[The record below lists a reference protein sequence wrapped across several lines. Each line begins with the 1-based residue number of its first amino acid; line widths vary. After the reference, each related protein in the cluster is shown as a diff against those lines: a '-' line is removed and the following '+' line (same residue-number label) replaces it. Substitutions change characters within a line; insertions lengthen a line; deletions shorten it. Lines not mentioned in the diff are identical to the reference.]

1 MTTTHDTLFRELDA
15 AVYADGFRGISEEQA
30 LRCFGLPETMIPRL
44 FAYSNWLREKHKGEW
59 VKLCGIVNAKS
70 GKCPERCDF
79 CAQSAHF
86 ETASPEY
93 PLLSEDEIVARARA
107 AKEMGVREFSIV
119 TSGTKMDDP
128 KELDVIARAIRRVK
142 DEVGLEPCVS
152 LGLQDDAS
160 LAKLKE
166 AGLVNLH
173 HNLETSRSHH
183 TTIVKTHG
191 FDEEVEAVMKAKAAG
206 FQTCTGGIMGMGE
219 SDAQRVELAVTLR
232 DLGVTHIPVNFLS
245 PIEGTPLYGKV
256 AKLSPLECLRILAVY
271 RMMMPDRDVFC
282 MGGREVN
289 LKQLQSMIFL
299 AGANGMMVGGYLTTG
314 GRNHH
319 DDLHLIRD
327 LGLKVMSCA
336 GTVEHEAMRSVPART
351 GRLAVLQ
358 S

>member
-1 MTTTHDTLFRELDA
+1 MDHSTDLFRELDET
-15 AVYADGFRGISEEQA
+15 VYAEGFRGLPEALA
-30 LRCFGLPETMIPRL
+30 LRCFELPETQVPRL
-44 FAYSNWLREKHKGEW
+44 FAYANYLREKHKGEW

-70 GKCPERCDF
+70 GRCPERCDF

-93 PLLSEDEIVARARA
+93 PLLTEDAIVERAKA

-119 TSGTKMDDP
+119 TSGTDMSDP
-128 KELDVIARAIRRVK
+128 DEIDVIARAVRRVK

-152 LGLQDDAS
+152 LGLQDEAS

-173 HNLETSRSHH
+173 HNLETARSHH
-183 TTIVKTHG
+183 SNIVKTHD
-191 FDEEVEAVMKAKAAG
+191 FDQEVDAVMRAKAAG

-219 SDAQRVELAVTLR
+219 SNAQRVELAVTLR
-232 DLGVTHIPVNFLS
+232 DMGVTHVPVNFLS
-245 PIEGTPLYGKV
+245 PIEGTPLHGNV
-256 AKLSPLECLRILAVY
+256 PKLSPLECLRILAVY
-271 RMMMPDRDVFC
+271 RMMMPERDVFC

-289 LKQLQSMIFL
+289 LGSLQSMIFL

-314 GRNHH
+314 GRSHH

-336 GTVEHEAMRSVPART
+336 GTTEHEAVAQLPARKT
-351 GRLAVLQ
+351 GRLSVLA

>member
-1 MTTTHDTLFRELDA
+1 MNETQALFRELDEA
-15 AVYADGFRGISEEQA
+15 IYAEGFEGITEGQA
-30 LRCFGLPETMIPRL
+30 LRCFELPEPQIPRL
-44 FAYSNWLREKHKGEW
+44 FAYANFLREKHKGEW

-70 GKCPERCDF
+70 GRCPERCDF

-93 PLLSEDEIVARARA
+93 PLLSEDDIVARAKA
-107 AKEMGVREFSIV
+107 AKAMGVREFSIV
-119 TSGTKMDDP
+119 TSGTQMDSP
-128 KELDVIARAIRRVK
+128 EEIDVIARAIRRVK

-152 LGLQDDAS
+152 LGLQDEAS
-160 LAKLKE
+160 LQKLKD

-173 HNLETSRSHH
+173 HNLETARSHH
-183 TTIVKTHG
+183 SNIVKTHD
-191 FDEEVEAVMKAKAAG
+191 FDEEVEAVMRAKAAG

-232 DLGVTHIPVNFLS
+232 DLGVTHVPVNFLS

-256 AKLSPLECLRILAVY
+256 EKLSPLECLRILAVF
-271 RMMMPDRDVFC
+271 RMMMPARDIFC

-289 LKQLQSMIFL
+289 LKQLQSMIFV
-299 AGANGMMVGGYLTTG
+299 AGANGMMVGGYLTTS
-314 GRNHH
+314 GRSHH
-319 DDLHLIRD
+319 DDLHLLRD

-336 GTVEHEAMRSVPART
+336 GTAEHEAMAQLPTRT
-351 GRLAVLQ
+351 GRLAVLP